1 MDESELGPADYLPGM
16 RPRQRARNLA
26 VAVVYVVLSPVIV
39 VGVSLF
45 AVYVLVGLQLGR
57 SDIVGI
63 GDRGGGTGTG
73 TSLHPMIG
81 RLAMLAVTATLAIG
95 IASAFAFG
103 FVQLPGTDVPQAT
116 FSFDRA
122 GPTTV
127 EITHQAGDRLDPAT
141 LSVRVDGES
150 AAGSWQPTPVTSG
163 SRYRV
168 TGVEPGATITVVYVD
183 SEDRSAT
190 LETHEVGG

>member
-57 SDIVGI
+57 SDVIGI

-168 TGVEPGATITVVYVD
+168 TGVKPGATITVVYVD
-183 SEDRSAT
+183 SEGWSTT

>member
-39 VGVSLF
+39 VGMSLF

-57 SDIVGI
+57 SDVVGI
-63 GDRGGGTGTG
+63 GDRGGGTG

-103 FVQLPGTDVPQAT
+103 FVQLPGTDAPQAA

-168 TGVEPGATITVVYVD
+168 TGVEPGATISVVYVD
-183 SEDRSAT
+183 SEGWSTT
-190 LETHEVGG
+190 LETYEVGG